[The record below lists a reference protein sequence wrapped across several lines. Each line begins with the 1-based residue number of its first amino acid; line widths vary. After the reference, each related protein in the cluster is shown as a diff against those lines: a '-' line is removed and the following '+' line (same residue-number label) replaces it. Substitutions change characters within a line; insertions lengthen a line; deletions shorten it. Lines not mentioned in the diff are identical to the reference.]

1 MNIKKLSAIIL
12 SCAVLFSFAACQ
24 NDRQENADL
33 HTDITSAEA
42 DTAAVAETEVS
53 VPETELT
60 DYSTEVSEES
70 SVTAEE
76 TSEDA
81 DNPESWSSERI
92 AEVYKAAAAKTHSS
106 VKSQHSI
113 DLKSISVNDGQYEGL
128 FDFITSVM
136 SKLLANNSED
146 KDGITGGYTDLTAD
160 DIRSAKAYK
169 SGKNTVIEMVMKE
182 QVSGARDDALSGSV
196 GHAIT
201 AVGDI
206 GNVTKQI
213 TDLGIP
219 LEIGDSNAKIYYT
232 DPTVKVV
239 ISPDG
244 KILNGTWKYTVEIKL
259 INYRA
264 FGKPVEKT
272 SVIMDNTLTVNGGF
286 SK

>member
-1 MNIKKLSAIIL
+1 MNIKKLSVVIL
-12 SCAVLFSFAACQ
+12 SCAVMVSFAACR
-24 NDRQENADL
+24 NDVDKEVSSQ
-33 HTDITSAEA
+33 TDISLSES
-42 DTAAVAETEVS
+42 DTAAVETKVSEV
-53 VPETELT
+53 
-60 DYSTEVSEES
+60 EVSECVTDLTEEN

-76 TSEDA
+76 TSENE
-81 DNPESWSSERI
+81 DNPESWSADKI
-92 AEVYKAAAAKTHSS
+92 AEVYKAAATKTHKS
-106 VKSQHSI
+106 VKSQHKI
-113 DLKSISVNDGQYEGL
+113 ELKSISVNDGQYEGL

-146 KDGITGGYTDLTAD
+146 KDGITGGYTELTAD
-160 DIRSAKAYK
+160 DIKSAKAYK
-169 SGKNTVIEMVMKE
+169 SGNNTVVEMVMKE
-182 QVSGARDDALSGSV
+182 QVSGAREDALSGSV

-206 GNVTKQI
+206 GVVTKQI

-232 DPTVKVV
+232 NPTVKVV

-244 KILNGTWKYTVEIKL
+244 KILNGTWQYTVEIKL
-259 INYRA
+259 SNYRA
-264 FGKPVEKT
+264 FGKTVEKT

>member
-1 MNIKKLSAIIL
+1 MNIKKLSVVIL
-12 SCAVLFSFAACQ
+12 SCAVMVSFAACR
-24 NDRQENADL
+24 NDAEKSQ
-33 HTDITSAEA
+33 TDISLSES
-42 DTAAVAETEVS
+42 DTAVVETKVSEAEV
-53 VPETELT
+53 
-60 DYSTEVSEES
+60 EVSECVTDLTEEN

-76 TSEDA
+76 TSENE
-81 DNPESWSSERI
+81 DNPESWSADKI
-92 AEVYKAAAAKTHSS
+92 AEVYKAAATKTHKS
-106 VKSQHSI
+106 VKSQHKI
-113 DLKSISVNDGQYEGL
+113 ELKSISVNDGQYEGL

-146 KDGITGGYTDLTAD
+146 KDGITGGYTDLTGD
-160 DIRSAKAYK
+160 DIKSAKAYK

-182 QVSGARDDALSGSV
+182 QVSGAREDALSGSV

-244 KILNGTWKYTVEIKL
+244 KILNGTWQYTVEIKL
-259 INYRA
+259 SNYRA
-264 FGKPVEKT
+264 FGKTVEKT